1 MKKHAIITG
10 TSSGVGKAA
19 AKKFLDNDIIVYG
32 FDVKDPT
39 IEHENYMHFH
49 CDVRQKDT
57 LPDLKHI
64 EYIVNNAG
72 IVTPQKDAM
81 DVNFFGYVNI
91 LEKYAN
97 DSKLISIV
105 QIGSTA
111 SFKGYDNI
119 RYCGS
124 QGARDSLTKWAANNY
139 GNDPRHVI
147 VNSLNLDGIVAA
159 DPSRGIEGTELEPEL
174 YAVDGLM
181 DEIANLSVL
190 KKLATVSD
198 IAEWIY
204 FLAVVNKVMT
214 GEILHIDGEL
224 IGAYKFIKYPGWDS

>member
-1 MKKHAIITG
+1 MEHVLITG
-10 TSSGVGKAA
+10 TSNGVGKAA
-19 AKKFLDNDIIVYG
+19 ARKFLDNNMIVYG

-39 IEHENYMHFH
+39 INHANYIHFN
-49 CDVRQKDT
+49 CDVRDRDVF
-57 LPDLKHI
+57 PDLKHI

-72 IVTPQKDAM
+72 IVTPQKEAM

-91 LEKYAN
+91 LEKYGN
-97 DSKLISIV
+97 DPYLKSIV

-159 DPSRGIEGTELEPEL
+159 DPEHGIEGTSLEPEL

-181 DEIANLSVL
+181 DDIAKLSVL
-190 KKLATVSD
+190 KKLATVED

-204 FLAVVNKVMT
+204 FLAVINKVMT

-224 IGAYKFIKYPGWDS
+224 IGAYKFIKYPGWDD